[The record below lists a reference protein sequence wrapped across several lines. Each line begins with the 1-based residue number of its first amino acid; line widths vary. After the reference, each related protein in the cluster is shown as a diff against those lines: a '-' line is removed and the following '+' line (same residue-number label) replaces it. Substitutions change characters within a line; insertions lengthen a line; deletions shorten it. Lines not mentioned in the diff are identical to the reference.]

1 MSELWRCDGER
12 ELFVSASVMPPR
24 CAVSYCCKCA
34 ELCKSIGLVLESIFM
49 PRCSNNVAKK
59 KTKKPHKNTR
69 SKEGNEKVPGFITV
83 ERGPPVRS
91 TGWML
96 GVCRFPAL
104 LAVSLLYVRP
114 AY

>member
-69 SKEGNEKVPGFITV
+69 SKEVK
-83 ERGPPVRS
+83 RKR
-91 TGWML
+91 L
-96 GVCRFPAL
+96 
-104 LAVSLLYVRP
+104 VSLL
-114 AY
+114 

>member
-49 PRCSNNVAKK
+49 PRCSNNIAKK
-59 KTKKPHKNTR
+59 KTKNHTKTQEVKKETR
-69 SKEGNEKVPGFITV
+69 K
-83 ERGPPVRS
+83 R
-91 TGWML
+91 L
-96 GVCRFPAL
+96 
-104 LAVSLLYVRP
+104 VSLL
-114 AY
+114 